1 MKTSIIYLLII
12 LCGTAKIFAQFE
24 NPGTVPIDSIFNLGN
39 HQFKHQGLTFNT
51 PRALE
56 KALNLDPNSAL
67 YQSAREY
74 SRTKRW
80 MYILDIVGVVSVGAM
95 MGDSY
100 VPEGEVNPVL
110 LLFGLSSVG
119 TSLLFWR
126 KSNRQFNNFIDDYN
140 HQVYDN
146 YIQDRFMKPKMT
158 PTNQINVGVKIGF

>member
-1 MKTSIIYLLII
+1 M
-12 LCGTAKIFAQFE
+12 
-24 NPGTVPIDSIFNLGN
+24 
-39 HQFKHQGLTFNT
+39 
-51 PRALE
+51 E